1 MSAKDHSLGVQEA
14 GLWPQP
20 DVGRC
25 IPSDPLKSLD
35 IICSFTSSEV
45 GMDDLLASVVLK
57 VKHGSSL
64 HGSVVS

>member
-1 MSAKDHSLGVQEA
+1 MSAKDHGLRVQEA

-25 IPSDPLKSLD
+25 LPSGPLKSLD
-35 IICSFTSSEV
+35 IICSFTSREV
-45 GMDDLLASVVLK
+45 GMDDLASVVLK